1 MFAAD
6 VLAYAAGGVL
16 VLWGVAHI
24 APTRSVASSF
34 GSLSVD
40 NRRVL
45 IMEWVAEGFTH
56 IFVGL
61 LVILMTALEGPF
73 AAGSA
78 VVYRAAAAFFALLVV
93 WTAVTGARTPVIWYR
108 ICLVV
113 LTAAAA
119 LLVAA
124 SLV

>member
-24 APTRSVASSF
+24 APTRAVASSF

-61 LVILMTALEGPF
+61 LVILITALEGPF
-73 AAGSA
+73 AVRGRRSCTG
-78 VVYRAAAAFFALLVV
+78 RRLRSLRFSWCGRRSQAL
-93 WTAVTGARTPVIWYR
+93 ARR
-108 ICLVV
+108 
-113 LTAAAA
+113 
-119 LLVAA
+119 
-124 SLV
+124 

>member
-61 LVILMTALEGPF
+61 LVILITALEGPS

-124 SLV
+124 SLA

>member
-1 MFAAD
+1 MFAAE

-45 IMEWVAEGFTH
+45 VMEWVAEGFTH

-61 LVILMTALEGPF
+61 LVILITALEGPF
-73 AAGSA
+73 AAGRRSC
-78 VVYRAAAAFFALLVV
+78 
-93 WTAVTGARTPVIWYR
+93 TGRRPRSSRFSWCGRRSQMLARR
-108 ICLVV
+108 
-113 LTAAAA
+113 
-119 LLVAA
+119 
-124 SLV
+124 

>member
-1 MFAAD
+1 MFAAE

-45 IMEWVAEGFTH
+45 VWSGSPKASPTSSWACWSSS
-56 IFVGL
+56 L
-61 LVILMTALEGPF
+61 RRLRGPS

-78 VVYRAAAAFFALLVV
+78 VVYRAAAAFLALLVV

-108 ICLVV
+108 ICLGV

-124 SLV
+124 SLA